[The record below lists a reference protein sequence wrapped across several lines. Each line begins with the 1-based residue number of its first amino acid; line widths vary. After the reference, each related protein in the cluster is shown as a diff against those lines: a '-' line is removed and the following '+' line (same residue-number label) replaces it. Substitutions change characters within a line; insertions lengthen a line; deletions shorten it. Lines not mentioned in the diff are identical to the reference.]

1 MAQAQVNGRRL
12 DLAPL
17 AALSVL
23 LVTLLWGYWNSLL
36 TAARYWDNPKYS
48 HGYMVPLF
56 TLILLWLRRD
66 TTVPID
72 RRVAY
77 VGGALLAVATGLM
90 VGAAYLDIPLPQ
102 ASLMEM
108 LGIQA
113 GVVGALLVIQQPFP
127 SQVAPS
133 ARAAGIGLLS
143 LGLGIRLLATFFP
156 NLTPEMYSFVP
167 AILGTFIL
175 VGGWKFLVWAG
186 PPLGFLIF
194 MFPLPSFLDA
204 GLLGPLQ
211 RLATDCSTY
220 CLQTLGIAAVNE
232 GNRIGLGEVNLDI
245 VEACSGL
252 RMLTIFGAIAVA
264 ITMVT
269 DRPWWEKM
277 IIVASAVPIALAV
290 NIIRIT
296 ATGIMYVSPWVGPEM
311 ADRVFH
317 DMYGWFMMPVALG
330 MLYVEFQVLAHLFLE
345 EDLTAPVAIGTGA
358 NRAGQRAGVVS
369 R

>member
-1 MAQAQVNGRRL
+1 MAQAQVNGRRI
-12 DLAPL
+12 DWVPL
-17 AALSVL
+17 ATLSIL
-23 LVTLLWGYWNSLL
+23 LVTLLWAYWNSLL
-36 TAARYWDNPKYS
+36 TAARNWDNPKYS

-56 TLILLWLRRD
+56 TLVLLWLRRD
-66 TTVPID
+66 VGTRID
-72 RRVAY
+72 QRMAY
-77 VGGALLAVATGLM
+77 VGGGLLAAAAGLLAAAT
-90 VGAAYLDIPLPQ
+90 YLDIPLAQ
-102 ASLMEM
+102 TSMMEL
-108 LGIQA
+108 LGIQV

-127 SQVAPS
+127 AQVAPS

-143 LGLGIRLLATFFP
+143 LGLGTRLLATYFP
-156 NLTPEMYSFVP
+156 NLTPEMDSFVP
-167 AILGTFIL
+167 AILGTFL
-175 VGGWKFLVWAG
+175 MVGGWKWLIWAG
-186 PPLGFLIF
+186 PPLAFLIF
-194 MFPLPSFLDA
+194 MFPLPSFLDV
-204 GLLGPLQ
+204 GLLAPLQ
-211 RLATDCSTY
+211 RLATECSTY

-232 GNRIGLGEVNLDI
+232 GNRIALGEVNLDI

-296 ATGIMYVSPWVGPEM
+296 VTGIMYVSPWVGPEM

-330 MLYVEFQVLAHLFLE
+330 LLYVEFQVLAHLFLE
-345 EDLTAPVAIGTGA
+345 EDGTAPVAIGVGSKRTSE
-358 NRAGQRAGVVS
+358 RAGVVS

>member
-1 MAQAQVNGRRL
+1 
-12 DLAPL
+12 
-17 AALSVL
+17 
-23 LVTLLWGYWNSLL
+23 
-36 TAARYWDNPKYS
+36 
-48 HGYMVPLF
+48 MVPLF
-56 TLILLWLRRD
+56 TLVLLWLRRD
-66 TTVPID
+66 VGTRID
-72 RRVAY
+72 QRMAY
-77 VGGALLAVATGLM
+77 VGGGLLAAAAGLLAAAT
-90 VGAAYLDIPLPQ
+90 YLDIPLAQ
-102 ASLMEM
+102 TSMMEL
-108 LGIQA
+108 LGIQV

-127 SQVAPS
+127 AQVAPS

-143 LGLGIRLLATFFP
+143 LGLGTRLLATYFP
-156 NLTPEMYSFVP
+156 NLTPEMDSFVP
-167 AILGTFIL
+167 AILGTFL
-175 VGGWKFLVWAG
+175 MVGGWKWLIWAG
-186 PPLGFLIF
+186 PPLAFLIF
-194 MFPLPSFLDA
+194 MFPLPSFLDV
-204 GLLGPLQ
+204 GLLAPLQ
-211 RLATDCSTY
+211 RLATECSTY

-232 GNRIGLGEVNLDI
+232 GNRIALGEVNLDI

-296 ATGIMYVSPWVGPEM
+296 VTGIMYVSPWVGPEM

-330 MLYVEFQVLAHLFLE
+330 LLYVEFQVLAHLFLE
-345 EDLTAPVAIGTGA
+345 EDGTAPVAIGVGSKRTSE
-358 NRAGQRAGVVS
+358 RAGVVS